1 MALAVVAARSCDASP
16 KTHRPTTDIARPRK
30 GTCINLHCLICVSH
44 FWLSFKD
51 RNEMPYQQCLNPSKA
66 SASATISLP
75 RRLLTDLGEHV
86 GEAWFPQRCLLCL
99 SRCRGDFCENCQP
112 LLDQNDQT
120 RPQRCLRCGIV
131 EPNEKKN
138 ADMHR
143 CTHPRPAWSRLWVGM
158 AYQVPL
164 DGLLMLGKFANDP
177 SACQALGR
185 WLGIRMPGSA
195 FFGISDGPP
204 LVVPIPSTPSKL
216 RLRGYNPVEQIARGW
231 VQIAKRYG
239 HPAPRLECKLLLRH
253 DHGPSQSRR
262 SAKDR
267 ALAPQ
272 ASASASGTGSGSDSG
287 SGSDLGLEHSAQT
300 AGFYL
305 NPSVL
310 AAHGQSSH
318 VLLLDDV
325 MTTGSTLAA
334 ACLSLRAAAIQSIS
348 VAVLMRR

>member
-1 MALAVVAARSCDASP
+1 M
-16 KTHRPTTDIARPRK
+16 
-30 GTCINLHCLICVSH
+30 
-44 FWLSFKD
+44 
-51 RNEMPYQQCLNPSKA
+51 
-66 SASATISLP
+66 
-75 RRLLTDLGEHV
+75 
-86 GEAWFPQRCLLCL
+86 
-99 SRCRGDFCENCQP
+99 
-112 LLDQNDQT
+112 
-120 RPQRCLRCGIV
+120 
-131 EPNEKKN
+131 
-138 ADMHR
+138 
-143 CTHPRPAWSRLWVGM
+143 GM

-177 SACQALGR
+177 NACQALGR
-185 WLGIRMPGSA
+185 WLGIRMPGNA

-272 ASASASGTGSGSDSG
+272 ASASGSGSG
-287 SGSDLGLEHSAQT
+287 SGSDLELEHSAQT

-310 AAHGQSSH
+310 AAHSQLSH

>member
-1 MALAVVAARSCDASP
+1 
-16 KTHRPTTDIARPRK
+16 
-30 GTCINLHCLICVSH
+30 
-44 FWLSFKD
+44 
-51 RNEMPYQQCLNPSKA
+51 
-66 SASATISLP
+66 
-75 RRLLTDLGEHV
+75 
-86 GEAWFPQRCLLCL
+86 
-99 SRCRGDFCENCQP
+99 
-112 LLDQNDQT
+112 
-120 RPQRCLRCGIV
+120 
-131 EPNEKKN
+131 
-138 ADMHR
+138 
-143 CTHPRPAWSRLWVGM
+143 
-158 AYQVPL
+158 
-164 DGLLMLGKFANDP
+164 
-177 SACQALGR
+177 
-185 WLGIRMPGSA
+185 MPGSA

-272 ASASASGTGSGSDSG
+272 ASASASGTGSGSGSG

-310 AAHGQSSH
+310 AAHGQLSH